1 MQDEQLIG
9 KATQA
14 QKNKMQML
22 EPFRIR
28 RLSLLE
34 RMQAAGGGI
43 AVIPTAPE
51 RVRNR
56 DTHFPYRADSYFH
69 YLTGF
74 PEPEAAL
81 VLIAGEKPQ
90 TILFCREK
98 DVDKEIW
105 DGFRFGPEEA
115 RERFA
120 FDAAHPITTIDA
132 KLAEWLPDQPLL
144 WYSLGHD
151 TGWDARIT
159 AALNA
164 ARAQSRAG
172 KRAPSAI
179 HDVRALLDEM
189 RLIKDEHEIALM
201 RESAQ
206 IAASAHR
213 RAMRATAPGKYE
225 YELEAEYLHEFRRHG
240 CAAPAYP
247 PIVAGGANACILHY
261 VGNDQPLKDGELVL
275 IDAGCE
281 YAGYASDIT
290 RTFPVN
296 GRFSGPQTDLYALVL
311 AAQQTALATVK
322 PGESFLAP
330 HEAALRVLVQGL
342 VDLKLLSGSVDGLI
356 ESEAYKRFYMHRT
369 SHWLGLDVHDAGEYR
384 QGEQWRRLLPGM
396 TLTIEPG
403 LYLRAADDVPSV
415 FHDIGIRIEDDV
427 LVTETG
433 CEVLSAAAPK
443 GIAEIEAWMRR

>member
-1 MQDEQLIG
+1 MQDKQLIG

-51 RVRNR
+51 RIRNR
-56 DTHFPYRADSYFH
+56 DTHFPYRPDSYFH
-69 YLTGF
+69 YLSGF

-81 VLIAGEKPQ
+81 LLIAGDKPQ
-90 TILFCREK
+90 SILFCREK

-105 DGFRFGPEEA
+105 DGFRFGPEAA
-115 RERFA
+115 RERFGV
-120 FDAAHPITTIDA
+120 DAAYPIASFDA
-132 KLAEWLPDQPLL
+132 KLAELLPDQPLL

-151 TGWDARIT
+151 SGWDARIT

-172 KRAPSAI
+172 KRAPAAI

-189 RLIKDEHEIALM
+189 RLIKDAHEIALM
-201 RESAQ
+201 RESAR
-206 IAASAHR
+206 IAAHAHR
-213 RAMRATAPGKYE
+213 RAMRFTMPGKFE
-225 YELEAEYLHEFRRHG
+225 FEVEAEFLHEFRRHG

-261 VGNDQPLKDGELVL
+261 VGNDQTLKDGELVL

-281 YAGYASDIT
+281 YGGYASDVT

-296 GRFSGPQTDLYALVL
+296 GRFSGPQTDLYTLVL
-311 AAQQTALATVK
+311 EAQTAAIAAVK

-342 VDLKLLSGSVDGLI
+342 IDLQLLSGSVDGLI
-356 ESEAYKRFYMHRT
+356 EAEAYKRFYMHRT

-384 QGEQWRRLLPGM
+384 QGEQWRRLAPGM

-403 LYLRAADDVPSV
+403 LYVRAADDVPAA
-415 FHDIGIRIEDDV
+415 FHGIGIRIEDDV

-433 CEVLSAAAPK
+433 CEVLTAAAPK
-443 GIAEIEAWMRR
+443 SIAEIETCMRQ